1 MCLHRVFQET
11 CQVVDLNYKCSL
23 WVGDWFIWCFLQD
36 EDALVKLHYGIVPR
50 KNYFEYFARDG
61 AASSRVN
68 SSDKVNNSSDKVNNS
83 SDKVNNSS
91 SSVVTISSGVMN
103 PGSGV
108 VTPSSGVTAAVDTV
122 TVDDSDDCI
131 IIS

>member
-1 MCLHRVFQET
+1 
-11 CQVVDLNYKCSL
+11 
-23 WVGDWFIWCFLQD
+23 
-36 EDALVKLHYGIVPR
+36 VKLHYGIVPR

-61 AASSRVN
+61 EAGSRVN
-68 SSDKVNNSSDKVNNS
+68 

-91 SSVVTISSGVMN
+91 SSGVTVSSGVMN
-103 PGSGV
+103 PDSGV
-108 VTPSSGVTAAVDTV
+108 MTPSSGVTATVDTV